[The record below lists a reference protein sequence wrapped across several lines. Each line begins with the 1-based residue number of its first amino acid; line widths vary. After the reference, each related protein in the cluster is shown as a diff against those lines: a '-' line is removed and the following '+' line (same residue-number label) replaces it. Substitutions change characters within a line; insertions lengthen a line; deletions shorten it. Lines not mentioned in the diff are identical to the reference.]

1 MLFFFFFLRS
11 FIVYSAANLWIYT
24 FLFFVREFQGELE
37 QSATELE
44 NTKKVLRQKEED
56 AQRYQQ
62 EIQALK
68 DNLLEMEKRLEN
80 QELEVISAKRSV
92 CDKEEQI
99 VFATRKVEDSQAT
112 VRQQEGELARLR
124 EVLRRTEREL
134 DERVAHLEQRYLFS
148 EEERSMR
155 TKFSSRTNILG
166 SK

>member
-1 MLFFFFFLRS
+1 M
-11 FIVYSAANLWIYT
+11 
-24 FLFFVREFQGELE
+24 FLFFVRQFQAELE

-44 NTKKVLRQKEED
+44 NTKKVLRQKQEET
-56 AQRYQQ
+56 QRYQQ

-68 DNLLEMEKRLEN
+68 DILLEMENRLEN

-148 EEERSMR
+148 EEERSMP
-155 TKFSSRTNILG
+155 TKLSSHANCFG